1 MDAKE
6 DQQTNSGSN
15 DLLQVVSFD
24 LGDEVFAINIFQ
36 VQEIIRMIEITK
48 VPNTPSFVEGVI
60 NLRGKVIPVVDLRKR
75 FHLPVKEDNP
85 QERIIVAKVNNKP
98 VGMIV
103 DEVSEVLRFSRENVE
118 PTPSL
123 LSEGIDSQSVAGVA
137 KIQDRLL
144 ILLDL
149 DNFLTVSERKQL

>member
-6 DQQTNSGSN
+6 GQQMNSGSN
-15 DLLQVVSFD
+15 ALLQVVSFD
-24 LGDEVFAINIFQ
+24 LGDEVFAIDIFQ
-36 VQEIIRMIEITK
+36 VQEIIRMLEITK
-48 VPNTPSFVEGVI
+48 VPNTPVFVEGVI

-85 QERIIVAKVNNKP
+85 QERIIVAKIHNKP

-103 DEVSEVLRFSRENVE
+103 DEVSEVLRFSRKTVE

-137 KIQDRLL
+137 KVQDRLL

-149 DNFLTVSERKQL
+149 DNFLTTSEQKQL

>member
-1 MDAKE
+1 MDAEEK
-6 DQQTNSGSN
+6 QQMNSGS
-15 DLLQVVSFD
+15 DALLQVVSFD
-24 LGDEVFAINIFQ
+24 LGDEVFAIDIFQ

-48 VPNTPSFVEGVI
+48 IPNTPDFVEGVI

-75 FHLPVKEDNP
+75 FHLPVKEENP

-103 DEVSEVLRFSRENVE
+103 DEVSEVLRFSKETVE
-118 PTPSL
+118 SAPAL
-123 LSEGIDSQSVAGVA
+123 LSKDIDSQAIAGVA
-137 KIQDRLL
+137 KTNDRLL

-149 DNFLTVSERKQL
+149 DNFLTVSEQKQL